1 MLLTNILVSITMIK
15 EYYIKATFRVG
26 DSDHLITNNFKLN
39 LDLSSNTSLI
49 RDNLRAFLKDYY
61 SMGVY
66 DITLDFMIEC

>member
-1 MLLTNILVSITMIK
+1 MIK